1 MNDAFNIYVE
11 QLRNGHEEDLH
22 EELPSDFIDV
32 NEADLKYTSPVKIDG
47 KAYLA
52 EDSLILHLDISTY
65 ATIPC
70 AVCNSPVSV
79 EVSIENFY
87 HAEPL
92 EEVKTGIYNLQ
103 NLLRETIL
111 LDTPQFAEC
120 NRGACAE
127 REKLSKYLKTPGTKA
142 DETSGIKA
150 LEDEGYRPFSDLELG
165 Q

>member
-1 MNDAFNIYVE
+1 MNDAFKIYVE
-11 QLRNGHEEDLH
+11 QLRNGHEEDIH
-22 EELPSDFIDV
+22 EELSPDFIGV
-32 NEADLKYTSPVKIDG
+32 NETDLSFTSPVKVDG

-52 EDSLILHLDISTY
+52 DDSLILHFDIVTH

-70 AVCNSPVSV
+70 AVCNNPVSV
-79 EVSIENFY
+79 EVNIRNFY

-92 EEVKTGIYNLQ
+92 EEIKTGIYNLQ

-120 NRGACAE
+120 NQGQCAE
-127 REKLSKYLKTPGTKA
+127 RERLSKYLKTPTSKA
-142 DETSGIKA
+142 DDIAGIKA
-150 LEDEGYRPFSDLELG
+150 LDDEGYRPFSDLELG